1 MAKDFRLCLL
11 FEIYKGVLTEKQQ
24 EAFINYY
31 YDDLSLSEI
40 SENTGITRQG
50 ARDAIKRSEEI
61 LTDLEAKLGL
71 CALFQTVRKEIRRID
86 ELCRE
91 ANHAID
97 AGQAPRA
104 AALLSEIKTISE
116 RLNEDG
122 I

>member
-11 FEIYKGVLTEKQQ
+11 FEVYKGILTDKQQ
-24 EAFINYY
+24 EAFVNYY

-61 LTDLEAKLGL
+61 LIDMEEKLGL
-71 CALFQTVRKEIRRID
+71 SATLCALKEGLRQI
-86 ELCRE
+86 ETLCVSASGE
-91 ANHAID
+91 AAKGHWN
-97 AGQAPRA
+97 QVTEM
-104 AALLSEIKTISE
+104 LSEIKTISE
-116 RLNEDG
+116 RLEEDG